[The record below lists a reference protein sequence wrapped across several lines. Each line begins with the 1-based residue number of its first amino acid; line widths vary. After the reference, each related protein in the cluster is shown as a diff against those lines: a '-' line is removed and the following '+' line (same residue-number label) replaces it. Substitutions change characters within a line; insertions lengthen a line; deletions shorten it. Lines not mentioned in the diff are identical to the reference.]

1 MLRRPAAERKRK
13 RAVEKVADP
22 HAAALRK
29 ISNTEAKKR
38 QRKNKVSALR
48 VHEGRDPTRRGGSVA
63 ERAGAV
69 GEKRDRADCCRE
81 MWWCREIVGER
92 GSEKEACRE
101 RLQSEAVE
109 ISSTSGECM

>member
-69 GEKRDRADCCRE
+69 GEKRDRAD
-81 MWWCREIVGER
+81 
-92 GSEKEACRE
+92 S
-101 RLQSEAVE
+101 L
-109 ISSTSGECM
+109 

>member
-1 MLRRPAAERKRK
+1 MVIIFYCHTRCRFGIWMQVHATAAGGRTEEEARG
-13 RAVEKVADP
+13 VADP

-38 QRKNKVSALR
+38 QRETKVSALR

-69 GEKRDRADCCRE
+69 GEKRDRAD
-81 MWWCREIVGER
+81 
-92 GSEKEACRE
+92 S
-101 RLQSEAVE
+101 L
-109 ISSTSGECM
+109 